1 MPTSRRALLAL
12 LTFLTLLASPSLAQA
27 AGVQPRFD
35 LSSPESG
42 PFPSNR
48 WTTFDWSQKTG
59 LRVKLP
65 KPDCAVR
72 PSDCADIDVL
82 NTLDGFNLQPR
93 ISIPFTGPIDPAS
106 VNSENVFLIR
116 VPDFAVTGIN
126 QIAWEVAA
134 NTLHVESDQL
144 LRQDTTYILVVTTDV
159 KDAAGKPIGSAF
171 FRPHLHGAMSDLVR
185 GLPDRLRLSDIAV
198 ATVFT
203 TQSATSLLEQVRHQI
218 KASTPAPANFV
229 IGNGGER
236 TVFPLA
242 EVTSVLFSMQ
252 TGTAPT
258 FAVQSNLTPF
268 LAGVGTIAFGA
279 FDAPDYQTSSM
290 VIPAV
295 GTRTGVPAVQGT
307 NRLYFNL
314 FLPPGAAPAGGWPV
328 AIYGHGFTDNK
339 NQTPFFVA
347 GSMARRGLAT
357 IAINVVGHGSGPLGT
372 LTVNRAAGA
381 QVVLPAG
388 GRGFDQN
395 TDGLISTTEGVN
407 AAAPETLVGSRD
419 GLRQT
424 VIDLMSL
431 VREIEVGVDVDG
443 NGTRDLDPAKIS
455 YFGQSFGGIYGTK
468 FLAVEPNV
476 RVGVPNVPG
485 GAIVEIARL
494 SPAFR
499 PLVWLSLVNRTPVL
513 ANLPGLFQ
521 FNENMPLRNL
531 PPLIDT
537 VPGASAIQQLLEWT
551 EWTSQSGNPVA
562 YAPHLRA
569 APLSDVPAKSVILQF
584 ARGDKTVP
592 NPTTSAI
599 IRAGGLADRTT
610 LFRNDLAFAADP
622 TFPTNPHT
630 FLTRLPGLPGVS
642 AGVAAVAL
650 AGQDQ
655 IAQFIASGGTL
666 TVDPDR
672 AGPLFETPMV
682 GPPPED
688 LAYIP

>member
-1 MPTSRRALLAL
+1 MMSLRRALLLAL
-12 LTFLTLLASPSLAQA
+12 LMFVALPSLAQA
-27 AGVQPRFD
+27 AVQPRFD
-35 LSSPESG
+35 LSSPEGG

-48 WTTFDWSQKTG
+48 WTTLDWSQNTG
-59 LRVKLP
+59 LRVQLP

-82 NTLDGFNLQPR
+82 NTLDGFNMQPR

-106 VNSENVFLIR
+106 VNSSNVFLISL
-116 VPDFAVTGIN
+116 PDFKVTGIN
-126 QIAWEVAA
+126 QIAWESAT

-144 LRQDTTYILVVTTDV
+144 LRQHTTYILVVTTDV
-159 KDAAGKPIGSAF
+159 RNAAGDRIQSAF
-171 FRPHLHGAMSDLVR
+171 FRPHMHGDMSDLVR
-185 GLPDRLRLSDIAV
+185 GLPGELHLPDVAV

-203 TQSATSLLEQVRHQI
+203 TQSATSLLEKVRRQI
-218 KASTPAPANFV
+218 DASTPSAANFV

-242 EVTSVLFSMQ
+242 GVTSVEFAMQ

-258 FAVQSNLTPF
+258 FVNQPSLTPF
-268 LAGVGTIAFGA
+268 LVGVGTIAFGA
-279 FDAPDYQTSSM
+279 FDAPDYETASK

-314 FLPPGAAPAGGWPV
+314 FLPPGTAPAGGWPV

-339 NQTPFFVA
+339 NQTPFLVA
-347 GSMARRGLAT
+347 GSMARRGIAT
-357 IAINVVGHGSGPLGT
+357 IAINVVGHGSGPHGT
-372 LTVNRAAGA
+372 LTVSRTAGA
-381 QVVLPAG
+381 PSVVLPAG

-395 TDGLISTTEGVN
+395 GDTAIDTTEGVN
-407 AAAPETLVGSRD
+407 AAPPQTLVGGRD

-443 NGTRDLDPAKIS
+443 NGTRDLDPGKIS

-485 GAIVEIARL
+485 GSIIEIARL

-499 PLVWLSLVNRTPVL
+499 PLVWLSLVGRTPVL

-537 VPGASAIQQLLEWT
+537 VPGASAIQQLIEWT
-551 EWTSQSGNPVA
+551 EWTSQAGNPAA
-562 YAPHLRA
+562 YAIHLRA
-569 APLSDVPAKSVILQF
+569 QPLSGVPAKSVILQY
-584 ARGDKTVP
+584 ARTDATVP

-599 IRAGGLADRTT
+599 IRAGGLQDRTT

-622 TFPTNPHT
+622 SFPENPHT
-630 FLTRLPGLPGVS
+630 FLTRLPGIAPPG
-642 AGVAAVAL
+642 AAAVAL
-650 AGQDQ
+650 AAQDQ
-655 IAQFIASGGTL
+655 IAQFFASNGTVV
-666 TVDPDR
+666 VDPDG
-672 AGPLFETPMV
+672 AGPLFQTPMV
-682 GPPPED
+682 GAPAED

>member
-1 MPTSRRALLAL
+1 MLSLRRALLLAL
-12 LTFLTLLASPSLAQA
+12 LTFLVLPSLAYA
-27 AGVQPRFD
+27 NGSGVQPLHD
-35 LSSPESG
+35 PASTATA
-42 PFPSNR
+42 PFPSNH
-48 WTTFDWSQKTG
+48 WTTVDKSQLTNV
-59 LRVKLP
+59 RVSLP

-93 ISIPFTGPIDPAS
+93 ISIPFSGPIDPTS
-106 VNSENVFLIR
+106 VNSSNVFLVR
-116 VPDFAVTGIN
+116 LPDFQVTGIN
-126 QIAWEVAA
+126 QIAWEPAA

-144 LRQDTTYILVVTTDV
+144 LRQHTDYVLVVTTDIRDTRGKKIKHAWV
-159 KDAAGKPIGSAF
+159 NNARLLRGFHGKPQGQ
-171 FRPHLHGAMSDLVR
+171 
-185 GLPDRLRLSDIAV
+185 IAV
-198 ATVFT
+198 ASIFT
-203 TQSATSLLEQVRHQI
+203 TQSATALLEQVRRQI

-229 IGNGGER
+229 IGDGGVR
-236 TVFPLA
+236 TVFPLTD
-242 EVTSVLFSMQ
+242 VTSVRFSMQ
-252 TGTAPT
+252 TNTAPT
-258 FAVQSNLTPF
+258 FVLQPDLTPF
-268 LAGVGTIAFGA
+268 LAGVGSIAFGT
-279 FDAPDYQTSSM
+279 FDAPDYETASK

-295 GTRTGVPAVQGT
+295 GTRTGVAAVQGT

-314 FLPPGAAPAGGWPV
+314 FLPPGTAPAGGWPV

-339 NQTPFFVA
+339 NQTPFLVA
-347 GSMARRGLAT
+347 GSMARRGIAT

-372 LTVNRAAGA
+372 LTVNRVSGA
-381 QVVLPAG
+381 PVVLSAG

-395 TDGLISTTEGVN
+395 GNGAIDTTEGVN
-407 AAAPETLVGSRD
+407 AVAPQTLVGNRD

-476 RVGVPNVPG
+476 RAGVPNVPG
-485 GAIVEIARL
+485 GAIIEIARL
-494 SPAFR
+494 SPSFR
-499 PLVWLSLVNRTPVL
+499 PLVWLSLVGRAPQL
-513 ANLPGLFQ
+513 ANLPGPLQ

-537 VPGASAIQQLLEWT
+537 VPGASAIQQLIEWT
-551 EWTSQSGNPVA
+551 EWTSQAGNPVA

-569 APLSDVPAKSVILQF
+569 DPLEGVPAKSIILQF
-584 ARGDKTVP
+584 ARGDQTVP

-599 IRAGGLADRTT
+599 IRAGGIEDRTT

-622 TFPTNPHT
+622 TFPKNPHT
-630 FLTRLPGLPGVS
+630 FLTRLPGLAAPG
-642 AGVAAVAL
+642 AAAVAL
-650 AGQDQ
+650 AAQDQ
-655 IAQFIASGGTL
+655 IAQFFASGGTL
-666 TVDPDR
+666 TVDPDG

-688 LAYIP
+688 LAFIP